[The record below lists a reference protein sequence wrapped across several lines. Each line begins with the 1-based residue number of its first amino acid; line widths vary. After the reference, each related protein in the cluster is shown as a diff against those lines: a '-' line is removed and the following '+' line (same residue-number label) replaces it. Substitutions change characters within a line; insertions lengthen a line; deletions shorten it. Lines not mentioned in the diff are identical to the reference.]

1 MSKKRFSNLS
11 LLDKT
16 LRLMAAIII
25 AMLFFTD
32 TISGTLGIVL
42 LIIAAIFLITS
53 VIGICP
59 IYMACGIH
67 SNKKRKTH
75 GTA

>member
-1 MSKKRFSNLS
+1 MSRKRFSNLS

-16 LRLMAAIII
+16 LRLMAAIIL

-32 TISGTLGIVL
+32 TVTGTLGIVL
-42 LIIAAIFLITS
+42 IVIAAIFLVTS
-53 VIGICP
+53 AVGICP
-59 IYMACGIH
+59 VYMAFGIH